1 VGNSTL
7 PPGPPRT
14 APDRDCLRNMR
25 NAHEGLSRDCLYHMK
40 SGARGFTEPP
50 MLFPF
55 FRGAEGTLQPR
66 SGDRQQITVG
76 GIRGEHRVPAAN
88 SRILSSRQTMQ
99 FEETF

>member
-1 VGNSTL
+1 MGNTTL

-25 NAHEGLSRDCLYHMK
+25 NAHERLSRDCLYHMK
-40 SGARGFTEPP
+40 SRARGFTEPP
-50 MLFPF
+50 VLFPF

-66 SGDRQQITVG
+66 SGDRQQITVSG
-76 GIRGEHRVPAAN
+76 TKASPVSQRQIRGFFLPAKP
-88 SRILSSRQTMQ
+88 LQ